1 MEAPHDAAVAQ
12 GMKAPHLGLS
22 LTPLTPELRQKW
34 KIAANQP
41 GLLISDVVPFSI
53 AENHDLRP
61 GEVIVSVMDHPVTS
75 VEQVL
80 GLFQGM
86 MRQKAPYV
94 AFLVANDNGTRW
106 VPVPIS
112 AGVP

>member
-1 MEAPHDAAVAQ
+1 
-12 GMKAPHLGLS
+12 
-22 LTPLTPELRQKW
+22 
-34 KIAANQP
+34 
-41 GLLISDVVPFSI
+41 
-53 AENHDLRP
+53 
-61 GEVIVSVMDHPVTS
+61 MDHPVTS

-86 MRQKAPYV
+86 MQQKAPYV

>member
-1 MEAPHDAAVAQ
+1 M
-12 GMKAPHLGLS
+12 
-22 LTPLTPELRQKW
+22 
-34 KIAANQP
+34 
-41 GLLISDVVPFSI
+41 PFSI
-53 AENHDLRP
+53 ADNHDLKP

-75 VEQVL
+75 VDQVVS
-80 GLFQGM
+80 LFTGM
-86 MRQKAPYV
+86 MKAKAPYV